1 MPSEHANLSPSSAE
15 MWVSCPAS
23 IRMKREHA
31 SEITDEDSPYAREGT
46 IAHGLAELT
55 VGLFYGLI
63 SKVEYNREMK
73 KWRAEFDAQGYAEGT
88 LAEMEGHVRDFLE
101 YVKVAKKRRPKSR
114 IMLEQRMDSGIP
126 QCWGTSDVV
135 IVSTTHIEIIDFKY
149 GQGVPVYAKENK
161 QLRIYALGALNTFSD
176 VIGEPDMVYA
186 SVFQPRINNA
196 DTEEVTPAE
205 LRRWRDEEILPRA
218 ELALSDDAPFGPSE
232 KACRWCPVASICR
245 VRVQTSITADFG
257 EDFLDIP
264 VEEAAVSIPGPEV
277 LSPEELA
284 KALERAPFIS
294 AWLASLEKYALDL
307 AYSQGVKIPGYK
319 VVRSGGTRYITDP
332 AAAIQTL
339 IDLGFKAE
347 DVATFKIKGFGD
359 LEKVFAKK
367 TKTAAE
373 GKRELNAKLDKY
385 IAKTT
390 GKESL
395 VPESDNRTAITP
407 DVEASIEFAIEDL
420 I

>member
-15 MWVSCPAS
+15 TWVSCPAS
-23 IRMKREHA
+23 IRMKREYA
-31 SEITDEDSPYAREGT
+31 SQINDEDSPYAREGT
-46 IAHGLAELT
+46 LAHGLAELT
-55 VGLFYGLI
+55 VGLFFGLI

-73 KWRAEFDAQGYAEGT
+73 KWRAEFNAEGYPEGT
-88 LAEMEGHVRDFLE
+88 LAEMEGHVSTFLE
-101 YVKVAKKRRPKSR
+101 YIKVAKKRRPKSK

-135 IVSTTHIEIIDFKY
+135 IVSPTHIEIIDFKY
-149 GQGVPVYAKENK
+149 GQGVPVYATENK
-161 QLRIYALGALNTFSD
+161 QLRIYALGALDTFSE
-176 VIGEPDMVYA
+176 VIGEPDTVYA
-186 SVFQPRINNA
+186 SVYQPRINNE
-196 DTEEVTPAE
+196 DTEEITPDE
-205 LRRWRDEEILPRA
+205 LRRWRDEDIIPRA
-218 ELALSDDAPFGPSE
+218 ELALGDNAPFGPSE
-232 KACRWCPVASICR
+232 KACRWCPVSSICR
-245 VRVQTSITADFG
+245 VRVEASIAADFG
-257 EDFLDIP
+257 DDFLDTP
-264 VEEAAVSIPGPEV
+264 VEEAEVAIPGPEV

-284 KALERAPFIS
+284 KALERAPFI
-294 AWLASLEKYALDL
+294 ATWLASLEKYALDL

-359 LEKVFAKK
+359 LEKVFAKT
-367 TKTAAE
+367 TKTQAE
-373 GKRELNAKLDKY
+373 GKRQLNEKLAKY

-395 VPESDNRTAITP
+395 VPESDKRNAITP
-407 DVEASIEFAIEDL
+407 EIEASTEFALEDL